1 MYQRTDA
8 LVLKSFDLRETDQ
21 ILTIFSRELGKI
33 PVVAKGVKKPQSTL
47 RGLVQPFC
55 YSQFFITRS
64 GEMYLITQGRINEFF
79 GNIREDL
86 DKTLQVIY
94 ILELLDKSTVERDPN
109 PPLLDLTLQVL
120 HYMNDNP
127 ASSIYL
133 RFFEVKQLGL
143 VGFAPVL
150 NRCCNC
156 HQTDHLNYF
165 SPGEGGALC
174 SDCASRVGGNR
185 VMPAT
190 LAALRTLQQGG
201 LKIIPRM
208 CLSPAV
214 LEQMEKIMEDYLEF
228 YLERKL
234 NLKQVM
240 KTLKAPKVSRGRF
253 S

>member
-8 LVLKSFDLRETDQ
+8 LVLKSFDFKETDQ

-86 DKTLQVIY
+86 DKTLQAIY

-109 PPLLDLTLQVL
+109 PPLLDLALQVL
-120 HYMNDNP
+120 RYMEGNP
-127 ASSIYL
+127 KSSIYL
-133 RFFEVKQLGL
+133 RFFEIKQLGL

-150 NRCCNC
+150 DGCCNC
-156 HQTDHLNYF
+156 RRTDRLYYF
-165 SPGEGGALC
+165 SPSSGGALC
-174 SDCASRVGGNR
+174 SDCAPRIGGKR

-190 LAALRTLQQGG
+190 LAALRTLQQSG
-201 LKIIPRM
+201 LRIIPRLR
-208 CLSPAV
+208 LSPAV
-214 LEQMEKIMEDYLEF
+214 LEQMEKVMEDYLEF
-228 YLERKL
+228 YLEKKL
-234 NLKQVM
+234 NLKEVM
-240 KTLKAPKVSRGRF
+240 RTIKKS
-253 S
+253 